1 MSHIV
6 EFPAPNGEERQ
17 ALLAQLEQVRREIAE
32 LDLEEPES
40 SQTQESSDLE
50 EEPGVE
56 EAPQSAPEETQEDAQ
71 ATQTPQTGDEE

>member
-1 MSHIV
+1 MSAARSTCPPGKNAT
-6 EFPAPNGEERQ
+6 FQGEGEPLQ
-17 ALLAQLEQVRREIAE
+17 

>member
-32 LDLEEPES
+32 LDLEEPADMGSE
-40 SQTQESSDLE
+40 EYEDWGDRHEALEDRADDLMEALE
-50 EEPGVE
+50 ELGEP
-56 EAPQSAPEETQEDAQ
+56 
-71 ATQTPQTGDEE
+71 